1 MRTLSILIAWVGAH
15 AMTIA
20 PSSSTTQAT
29 VKSEA
34 AYLRADDRIRDLLNH
49 PAFAGFARPTLPW
62 DDRDY
67 DDTMPLRDIGTLLPY
82 HTHVNADVVVS
93 SLNRMIDDATAGKTV
108 FYDIYT
114 NAQRRAD
121 PTREHTGVFFFR
133 GHPNAPF
140 VVIAPGGGFAYVA
153 SVHEGFPYAVEISNR
168 GYNAFVLNIA
178 PVRVVPLRHRIW
190 PRRSPTF
197 SETRMLL
204 V

>member
-1 MRTLSILIAWVGAH
+1 MSNCIWRSLSMLMACISAQT
-15 AMTIA
+15 MTISP
-20 PSSSTTQAT
+20 PSSVNGIDTTQT
-29 VKSEA
+29 PRIRSEA
-34 AYLRADDRIRDLLNH
+34 AYLRANDRIKDLLNH
-49 PAFAGFARPTLPW
+49 PAFAGFARLTLPW

-140 VVIAPGGGFAYVA
+140 VVIAPG
-153 SVHEGFPYAVEISNR
+153 SDSRTSRPCT
-168 GYNAFVLNIA
+168 
-178 PVRVVPLRHRIW
+178 RV
-190 PRRSPTF
+190 SPTR
-197 SETRMLL
+197 SRSAIAGTTHSS
-204 V
+204 